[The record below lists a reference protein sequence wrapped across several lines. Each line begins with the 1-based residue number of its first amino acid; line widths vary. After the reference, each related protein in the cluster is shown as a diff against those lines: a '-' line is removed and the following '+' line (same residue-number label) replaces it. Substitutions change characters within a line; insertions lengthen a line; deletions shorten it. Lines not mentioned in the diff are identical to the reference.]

1 MENEKGIKAQ
11 IKVVRDLCRTYLAY
25 VNRIGNECAYTD
37 TVIDRIVSETKTLEK
52 MQKARGL

>member
-11 IKVVRDLCRTYLAY
+11 VKAVRDLCRTYLAY
-25 VNRIGNECAYTD
+25 VNGIGNECAYTD
-37 TVIDRIVSETKTLEK
+37 TVIDKIVSEAKMLEK